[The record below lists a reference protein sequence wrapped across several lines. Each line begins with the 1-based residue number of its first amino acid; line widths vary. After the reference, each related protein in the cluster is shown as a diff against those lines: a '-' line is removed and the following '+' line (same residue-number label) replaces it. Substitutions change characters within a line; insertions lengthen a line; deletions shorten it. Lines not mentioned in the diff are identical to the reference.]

1 MEDLVMLAVLVSYVA
16 FIVLDFVRPARTF
29 TKVRFWRLKGL
40 AFFVISMGLGMVLPF
55 LWAGFVERNALL
67 NLSGLGTL
75 GGAAIGFVVMQ
86 LFAYWW
92 HRLMHN
98 VGPLWRWF
106 HQTHHSAERLDVF
119 GASYFHPLD
128 ILGFAFLQSAVPYL
142 VFGVRG
148 EAAMLAGVVGT
159 FYAFFQHTNVRTPRW
174 LGYLIQRPESHS
186 VHHARGVHRFNYA
199 DLPLWDLMFG
209 TFRNPPAFEA
219 EAGFWDGAS
228 RRLGALLIGR
238 DVAQARDRLD
248 REPGTARQPEKL
260 TSPAPSPAVRR
271 REIMG

>member
-1 MEDLVMLAVLVSYVA
+1 MDFEMLVTLAIPVMFVGLIVVERVAPARPLAKVPRWRMKGVLFFLMVAVLSTA
-16 FIVLDFVRPARTF
+16 APMLWMDFVQRH
-29 TKVRFWRLKGL
+29 RL
-40 AFFVISMGLGMVLPF
+40 M
-55 LWAGFVERNALL
+55 
-67 NLSGLGTL
+67 NLEWTGVL
-75 GGAAIGFVVMQ
+75 GGAAIAFAGTQ

-106 HQTHHSAERLDVF
+106 HQTHHSAERLDIF
-119 GASYFHPLD
+119 GANYFHPLD

-174 LGYLIQRPESHS
+174 LGYVIQRPESHS
-186 VHHARGVHRFNYA
+186 VHHGRGVHRHNYA
-199 DLPLWDLMFG
+199 DLPLWDVVFG

-228 RRLGALLIGR
+228 RRLGALLAGR
-238 DVAQARDRLD
+238 DVAARPRV
-248 REPGTARQPEKL
+248 TAM
-260 TSPAPSPAVRR
+260 TTASAVSTQRVA
-271 REIMG
+271 